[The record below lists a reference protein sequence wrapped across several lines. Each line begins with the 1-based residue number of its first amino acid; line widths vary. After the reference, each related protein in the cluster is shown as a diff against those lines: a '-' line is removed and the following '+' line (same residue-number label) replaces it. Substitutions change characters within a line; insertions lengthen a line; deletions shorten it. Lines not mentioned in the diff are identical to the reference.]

1 MIQQPDSNPKHIECY
16 QQVLPFKEVAKDEDE
31 NHILS
36 HQTKPKLKTMLIDED
51 AVLQFNSNKK

>member
-31 NHILS
+31 N
-36 HQTKPKLKTMLIDED
+36 T
-51 AVLQFNSNKK
+51 F